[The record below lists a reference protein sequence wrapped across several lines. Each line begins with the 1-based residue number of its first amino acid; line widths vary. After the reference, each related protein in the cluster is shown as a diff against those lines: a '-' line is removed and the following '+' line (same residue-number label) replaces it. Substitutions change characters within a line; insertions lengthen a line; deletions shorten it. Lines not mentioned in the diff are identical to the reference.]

1 MPIYEYRCKEC
12 GVRYERIVF
21 SMSAPAP
28 ACPNCQSEEVEKLI
42 SVPGGM
48 SGGDSGV
55 ASCGAP
61 RSSCSSGFS

>member
-1 MPIYEYRCKEC
+1 
-12 GVRYERIVF
+12 
-21 SMSAPAP
+21 MSAPAP
-28 ACPNCQSEEVEKLI
+28 VCPNCQSEEVEKLI